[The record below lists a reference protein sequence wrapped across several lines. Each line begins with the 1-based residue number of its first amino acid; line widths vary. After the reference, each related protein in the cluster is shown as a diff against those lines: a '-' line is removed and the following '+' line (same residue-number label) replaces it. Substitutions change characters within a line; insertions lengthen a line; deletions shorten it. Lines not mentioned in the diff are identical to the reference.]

1 MFKPLQLLFVA
12 ALGFGAWYFFTHFRV
27 QGWEDLRIEPAAGPA
42 GAGAPQAGQGGRPA
56 ALSGRKSIRIACANF
71 GPLDRSKL
79 GKPAVAAH
87 LAQIV
92 RQFELLAL
100 QDVAARDQGLL
111 VQLVELANAPGRH
124 YNFVT
129 APQVGR
135 DPVQQYS
142 AFVFDADAVQ
152 VDRVSV
158 ALVEDRAGQFLHS
171 PLVASFRAL
180 GPAENEAFTFT
191 LVNVHTPADRVAG
204 ELNLLAAVFR
214 AVRDSG
220 RGEDDVIL
228 LGEIG
233 TDETR
238 LGPLARL
245 PNLLCAV
252 SGLPTTMQGSRQVDN
267 ILFDRRAT
275 VEFTH
280 RSGVYDLMRELSL
293 SAREAAEVS
302 DHLPVWAEFSVYEGG
317 QAGHV
322 AAAR

>member
-1 MFKPLQLLFVA
+1 MFKPLQLVFVA
-12 ALGFGAWYFFTHFRV
+12 ALGFGAWFFFTHYRV
-27 QGWEDLRIEPAAGPA
+27 QGWQDLRIEPAAGPG
-42 GAGAPQAGQGGRPA
+42 GAGGWLGGPTGTA
-56 ALSGRKSIRIACANF
+56 TVSSGRKTIRIASANF
-71 GPLDRSKL
+71 GPLDRAKL

-87 LAQIV
+87 LATIC
-92 RQFELLAL
+92 RQFDVLAL
-100 QDVAARDQGLL
+100 QDVAAPDQALL
-111 VQLVELANAPGRH
+111 VQLVELVNAPGRH

-129 APQVGR
+129 PPQVGR
-135 DPVQQYS
+135 EAVERYS
-142 AFVFDADAVQ
+142 AVVFDADAVQ
-152 VDRVSV
+152 VDRSSA
-158 ALVEDRAGQFLHS
+158 ALVGDRSGQFLHP
-171 PLVASFRAL
+171 PLVVSFRAL

-191 LVNVHTPADRVAG
+191 LVNVHTPADRAAA
-204 ELNLLAAVFR
+204 ELELLAAVFR

-245 PNLLCAV
+245 PNVLAAI
-252 SGLPTTMQGSRQVDN
+252 SGLPTTMQGGRQVDN

-275 VEFTH
+275 IEFAH
-280 RSGVYDLMRELSL
+280 RSGVYDLMRELNL

>member
-1 MFKPLQLLFVA
+1 MFKPLQLFFVV

-27 QGWEDLRIEPAAGPA
+27 QGWQDLRIEPAADPA
-42 GAGAPQAGQGGRPA
+42 GAGAWQAGQTGSATAP
-56 ALSGRKSIRIACANF
+56 SGRKTIRIASANF

-79 GKPAVAAH
+79 SKPAVAAH
-87 LAQIV
+87 LAAIC
-92 RQFELLAL
+92 RQFEVVAL

-111 VQLVELANAPGRH
+111 VQLVELVNAPGRH

-129 APQVGR
+129 PPQVGR
-135 DPVQQYS
+135 DSLERYS
-142 AFVFDADAVQ
+142 ALVFDADAVQ
-152 VDRVSV
+152 VDRSSA
-158 ALVEDRAGQFLHS
+158 ALVADRTGQFLHP

-191 LVNVHTPADRVAG
+191 LVNVHTPADRAAA
-204 ELNLLAAVFR
+204 ELELLAAVFR

-245 PNLLCAV
+245 PNMLCAI
-252 SGLPTTMQGSRQVDN
+252 SGLPTTTQGGRQVDN

-275 VEFTH
+275 IEFAH
-280 RSGVYDLMRELSL
+280 RSGVYDLMRELNL
-293 SAREAAEVS
+293 SAREAAEIS